1 MTDDHHLFY
10 CKGGQRRVK
19 ECPRRDWSFLG
30 GDQMSAGIRQSV
42 RHPRISDSEV
52 VVVDVSSW
60 IVEAFFLFN
69 ILACLALF
77 LLGYFWHV
85 WRCYYWAYFL
95 LD

>member
-60 IVEAFFLFN
+60 IIEAFSSIASCSADAGVGAKRPGEAAGN
-69 ILACLALF
+69 
-77 LLGYFWHV
+77 WS
-85 WRCYYWAYFL
+85 
-95 LD
+95 

>member
-1 MTDDHHLFY
+1 M
-10 CKGGQRRVK
+10 
-19 ECPRRDWSFLG
+19 
-30 GDQMSAGIRQSV
+30 
-42 RHPRISDSEV
+42 SDSK

-85 WRCYYWAYFL
+85 WRFIMALLLGYFWRIWRCFYWAYFL